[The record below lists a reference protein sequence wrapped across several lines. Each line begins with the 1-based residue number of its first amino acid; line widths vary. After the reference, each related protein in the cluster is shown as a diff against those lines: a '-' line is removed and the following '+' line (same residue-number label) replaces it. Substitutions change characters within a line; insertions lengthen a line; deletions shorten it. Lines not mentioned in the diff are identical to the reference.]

1 MKAGDLI
8 EWEKARWLVHKVERA
23 TNSVIVIDAAGQ
35 RDFLAQDLDETE
47 PENCK
52 VVCNPATDW
61 PFLTLPTGR
70 NYRKLQT
77 VIFPDALETTGER
90 QLIPLVDWMR
100 PDPFQQG
107 GPLFLNPELQLGFG
121 HVIVLCYE
129 TGRTTLRIAKGFGTS
144 AQRVARVATNEEA
157 SPRTSFDRLLEGD
170 FDDE

>member
-1 MKAGDLI
+1 MRAGDII
-8 EWEKARWLVHKVERA
+8 EWRKARWLVHKLERA

-52 VVCNPATDW
+52 VICNPATDW

-70 NYRKLQT
+70 NFRNLRA
-77 VIFPDALETTGER
+77 VLFPEATGDR
-90 QLIPLVDWMR
+90 QLVPLVDWMR

-121 HVIVLCYE
+121 HVIILGYE
-129 TGRTTLRIAKGFGTS
+129 ATRTTLRIAKGFGTS
-144 AQRVARVATNEEA
+144 AQRIAKAATSEEA